1 MKTKAKLLLIIFL
14 RTIYLHIYFK
24 LNSFNKIL
32 NKFSN
37 LTSADPTINV
47 NPFKAAKL
55 IRLIL
60 QFIFFS
66 KNCFHRSFVSAAIL
80 KSIGI
85 KVKLIIGVSLIDSFK
100 SHAWIE
106 INGTPILENGNLNKY
121 QIIYKA

>member
-1 MKTKAKLLLIIFL
+1 MKTKAKLLIIIFF
-14 RTIYLHIYFK
+14 RTIYLHVYFK
-24 LNSFNKIL
+24 LNSFNKII

-37 LTSADPTINV
+37 LTSTVQTINA
-47 NPFKAAKL
+47 NPFKVAKL

-66 KNCFHRSFVSAAIL
+66 KNCFHRSFVSAAVL

-106 INGTPILENGNLNKY
+106 INGTPILESCNLNRY